1 MLYLQIIQLN
11 NIKIKNIV
19 YELIIYTNIIRYLI
33 YTLKYMCNYFLK
45 FPTQINR

>member
-33 YTLKYMCNYFLK
+33 YTLKYMCNYFQTKTIVFL
-45 FPTQINR
+45 